1 MNVASPQTDRSKI
14 HQHKL
19 ALWVA
24 IGSMIMM
31 FGSLT
36 SAYVVRRA
44 QGNWVE
50 FKLPDVFFVSTAII
64 LISSA
69 TIQMSFN
76 AFRRGN
82 EKMYKGMMLTTFVLG
97 LLFIILQYQ
106 GWLAM
111 NEIGI
116 TLNGNPSGSFVFVI
130 SGLHAAHLLGG
141 ITALTVALIHA
152 FYLPFKPTPRRVLRF
167 ELVTQFWHFV
177 DVLWVYLLVFFL
189 LQS

>member
-44 QGNWVE
+44 QGNWLE
-50 FKLPDVFFVSTAII
+50 FKLPDIFFVSTAVI
-64 LISSA
+64 LASSL
-69 TIQMSFN
+69 TIQMSLN

-82 EKMYKGMMLTTFVLG
+82 EKTYKTLMLTTYGLG
-97 LLFIILQYQ
+97 FLFIVLQYQ
-106 GWLAM
+106 GWVAM
-111 NEIGI
+111 NAIGVI
-116 TLNGNPSGSFVFVI
+116 LNGNPSGSFVYVI
-130 SGLHAAHLLGG
+130 SGLHAGHLLGG
-141 ITALTVALIHA
+141 MAALTVALVHA
-152 FYLPFKPTPRRVLRF
+152 FYLPFKPTPRRVLRY

-177 DVLWVYLLVFFL
+177 DVLWVYLLVFFI

>member
-1 MNVASPQTDRSKI
+1 
-14 HQHKL
+14 
-19 ALWVA
+19 
-24 IGSMIMM
+24 MIMM